1 MQWLRRSMS
10 RQYSVMFLFAL
21 ILYVLMTVF
30 VLGNHL
36 RSFSEEAIREN
47 LRQEAGLAA
56 LETERFLNQ
65 YAAIAEQM
73 ATHHSFQSLAADVN
87 TTAEKEVHPL
97 YHDVVTQLQDIHA
110 MNDMIHFAYIGIGGA
125 NDLIAHIPGYTP
137 EEGFIL
143 SERDWYANTLASEE
157 VWMSPPYTDF
167 GTGETVVTF
176 SAPLLS
182 DHEQDPP
189 GAVALDI
196 FLADIQAELQTY
208 GAGESG
214 YVSLMDDT
222 GTPLFHPEEAVLSGE
237 ETDPLLPIA
246 AGTDPVNHA
255 AFTEQDGHLIFAYS
269 MDQNNWTVYAVIDE
283 QEVNEP
289 VSALL
294 EQSFLLL
301 MVVSAAIGGLM
312 YFLNR
317 SVTVPVQELS
327 LAVKAYDREA
337 TGLEI
342 PEPYLRRHDEIGTLA
357 NGLASMSSRIRHYVN
372 TLTDKNRELEAEIH
386 ERTTIQT
393 ELELTLAILADS
405 EDAFFVL
412 DPAGKLLYANTAF
425 FGLFDLNSSETA
437 NKSMDAFLD
446 EEVVR
451 HIHLS
456 RNQQETE
463 FHYRNMHLILSLSTM
478 TYHGETYALGSL
490 KDITASKKQQWEI
503 QSLRFYDRF
512 TGLFNKEHFLTL
524 VNERLDLDQ
533 DNGGCLIL
541 INIDGFRT
549 INEVKGLG
557 TGNDIVL
564 SLRDRIQNMK
574 EHADILGRSGGD
586 EFALFTDSPDIT
598 RFLAVLEG
606 ELSGLYPIG
615 DEAFFVS
622 VRMGIA
628 AYSDDGR
635 SAEELMGSAQAALNH
650 VKQEP
655 EKRYAFYN
663 NTVSK
668 AMSDEYRLLSQLRQG
683 MEEEAFI
690 LHYQPQID
698 SQTGAIAGIE
708 ALIRWQVDGRFVPPD
723 VFIPVAEKH
732 RLIRPIGEWVLLEAC
747 RFTKTLFDQGMR
759 IPVSVNVSP
768 LQFQD
773 PYLIDLVDRVLHET
787 GLPAKLLSL
796 EVTESLL
803 MNQGVNAILDRLHE
817 RGIRVSIDDFGTGY
831 SSLAYLKT
839 FHVDQ
844 VKIDRSF
851 IMDIPVK
858 DEGMIAEVII
868 HLAKRLDLSVI
879 AEGVET
885 KEQLD
890 FLREKGCDRIQGY
903 YYYKP
908 LSEADTQ
915 KLLLE

>member
-30 VLGNHL
+30 ILGNHL
-36 RSFSEEAIREN
+36 RSFSEEAIQEN

-56 LETERFLNQ
+56 LETERFLHQ
-65 YAAIAEQM
+65 YAAIAKQM
-73 ATHHSFQSLAADVN
+73 ATNLSFQTLAGDVN
-87 TTAEKEVHPL
+87 TTAEKEAHPL
-97 YHDVVTQLQDIHA
+97 YDDVVTQLQEIHA

-137 EEGFIL
+137 EDGFVL
-143 SERDWYANTLASEE
+143 AERDWYANTLASGD
-157 VWMSPPYTDF
+157 VWLSPPYTDF

-182 DHEQDPP
+182 GHEQEPP

-214 YVSLMDDT
+214 YVSLVDDS
-222 GTPLFHPEEAVLSGE
+222 GIPLFHPNEDVMSGTT
-237 ETDPLLPIA
+237 TDPLLPTETNA
-246 AGTDPVNHA
+246 DPLHHA
-255 AFTEQDGHLIFAYS
+255 AFTEQDGHLIYAYPIN
-269 MDQNNWTVYAVIDE
+269 QNHWTVYAVIDE
-283 QEVNEP
+283 QEVNAP
-289 VSALL
+289 VAALL

-301 MVVSAAIGGLM
+301 MVVSAAVGGLIF
-312 YFLNR
+312 FLNR
-317 SVTVPVQELS
+317 SMTVPVQELS
-327 LAVKAYDREA
+327 FAVKAYDREA
-337 TGLEI
+337 SALDI
-342 PEPYLRRHDEIGTLA
+342 PEAYRRRHDEIGTLA

-372 TLTDKNRELEAEIH
+372 TLTAKNRELEKEIR

-412 DPAGKLLYANTAF
+412 DPAGKLLYANSAF
-425 FGLFDLNSSETA
+425 FELFDLNSSETA
-437 NKSMDAFLD
+437 NQSLDAFLD

-463 FHYRNMHLILSLSTM
+463 FHYRNRHLMLSLSTM
-478 TYHGETYALGSL
+478 TYHGATYALGSL
-490 KDITASKKQQWEI
+490 KDITAAKEQQWEI

-512 TGLFNKEHFLTL
+512 TGLLNKEHFLTL
-524 VNERLDLDQ
+524 VNERLDLDV
-533 DNGGCLIL
+533 DTGGYLIL

-549 INEVKGLG
+549 INEVIGLG
-557 TGNDIVL
+557 SGNDIVL
-564 SLRDRIQNMK
+564 SLRDRIQHTK
-574 EHADILGRSGGD
+574 EQADILGRSGGD

-598 RFLAVLEG
+598 RFLATLEG

-615 DEAFFVS
+615 DDAFFVS

-668 AMSDEYRLLSQLRQG
+668 ATSDEYRLLNQLRQG
-683 MEEEAFI
+683 LEEKAFT

-698 SQTGAIAGIE
+698 SQTGDIAGIE

-732 RLIRPIGEWVLLEAC
+732 RLILPIGEWVLLEAC

-773 PYLIDLVDRVLHET
+773 PYLIDLVDRALHET
-787 GLPAKLLSL
+787 GLPAKLLCL

-803 MNQGVNAILDRLHE
+803 MNQSVNAILDRLHE
-817 RGIRVSIDDFGTGY
+817 RDIRVSIDDFGTGY

-868 HLAKRLDLSVI
+868 HLAKRLDMSVI

-908 LSEADTQ
+908 LTSGELI
-915 KLLLE
+915 KILF